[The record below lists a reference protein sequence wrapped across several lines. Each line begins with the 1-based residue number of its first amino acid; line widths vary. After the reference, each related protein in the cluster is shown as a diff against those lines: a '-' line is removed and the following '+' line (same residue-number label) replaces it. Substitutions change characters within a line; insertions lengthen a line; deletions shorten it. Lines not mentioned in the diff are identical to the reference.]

1 MISSGMPR
9 VNITELSQDQRVPS
23 FPGVYGYLQL
33 PGAPI
38 GPLEETLISSDT
50 ELLQLFTTNGKIGVG
65 YDESYWD
72 AIAFL
77 KQSNTLWAKR
87 VVKNALFGGVAVKE
101 RTASGSSYPFPTG
114 ESDPT
119 AFSFAAQDSFILYQ
133 ANPGTWANNPN
144 GAFPIAVRLYAY
156 DTEPSKVKLPNAFMI
171 EVYNA
176 NNLNIPLEPA
186 WLVSKTEGAKDGFG
200 HNIYLPDVLKGSQ
213 YIRAFDDISTEDSVY
228 PKTTDGSIW
237 SVAIAIAGSGYSI
250 NDILTLT
257 GGDSNGTLRVTQ
269 VGAGGSVTRVTI
281 LTRGLEFTSGTSYP
295 TSVAPSGG
303 AGCQITV
310 TAVGLFFAAGTD
322 GAQVTS
328 VEMIDALT
336 KVQNPDNLT
345 VTILM
350 DGGWAHAEYAS
361 ALWTIAAAR
370 HDSVAILSVDPAAE
384 LAADYITQIKAYRD
398 ATLAANTSYAAL
410 YTPHVLIYDKYND
423 RPLYVPPDG
432 YAAAA
437 LSANASNTEFWFT
450 AAGDKRGVL
459 NVQGLARIFTDAEIG
474 DLYDDQ
480 INPIR
485 FTPSRGI
492 RIWGQK
498 TLLPIPEDLQSL
510 NVRCLLIVI
519 EPAIKS
525 YLEGFLF
532 DLNTPA
538 MRNDVQNT
546 INAYMNDIKS
556 RTGVTDFYCVC
567 NGTNNS
573 NTDEQNHVMNVDLY
587 IQPTLDVEYINFQMI
602 ITRAGITFQT
612 AG

>member
-9 VNITELSQDQRVPS
+9 VNITEKSQDQRVPS
-23 FPGVYGYLQL
+23 FPGVYGYLQI

-38 GPLEETLISSDT
+38 GPLEETLITSDT
-50 ELLQLFTTNGKIGVG
+50 QLLQLYTTNGKIGVG
-65 YDESYWD
+65 YDEAYWD
-72 AIAFL
+72 AIAYL
-77 KQSNTLWAKR
+77 QKSNTLWIKR
-87 VVKNALFGGVAVKE
+87 VTKNALFGGVAVKE

-144 GAFPIAVRLYAY
+144 GALPIAVRLYAY
-156 DTEPSKVKLPNAFMI
+156 DTEPSKVKLPGAFMI

-176 NNLNIPLEPA
+176 NNLNVPLEPA
-186 WLVSKTEGAKDGFG
+186 WLVSKVSGAKDGFG

-213 YIRAFDDISTEDSVY
+213 YIRAFDDVATEDSLY
-228 PKTTDGSIW
+228 PLTTNGSIW
-237 SVAIAIAGSGYSI
+237 SVAIAIPGSGYSL

-257 GGDSNGTLRVTQ
+257 GGDNNATVRVTQ
-269 VGAGGSVTRVTI
+269 VGAGGSVVKVAI
-281 LTRGLEFTSGTSYP
+281 VTRGLNFVSATDYP
-295 TSVAPSGG
+295 TTVAPSGG
-303 AGCQITV
+303 NGCQITV
-310 TAVGLFFAAGTD
+310 TAVGLFLASGSD
-322 GAQVTS
+322 GDQVTS
-328 VEMIDALT
+328 GEMISALT
-336 KVQNPDNLT
+336 KVQNPDNML

-350 DGGWAHAEYAS
+350 DGGWAHAEYAT

-370 HDSVAILSVDPAAE
+370 HDSVAVLSVDPAAE
-384 LAADYITQIKAYRD
+384 LAADYMTQIEAYRET
-398 ATLAANTSYAAL
+398 TLAANTSYAAL
-410 YTPHVLIYDKYND
+410 YVPHVLIYDKYND

-459 NVQGLARIFTDAEIG
+459 NVQGLARIFTDGELG
-474 DLYDDQ
+474 ELYDHE

-485 FTPSRGI
+485 FTPGRGI

-519 EPAIKS
+519 EPAIKA
-525 YLEGFLF
+525 YLEGMLF

-538 MRNDVQNT
+538 LRNEVQNT
-546 INAYMNDIKS
+546 INAYMNDIKA
-556 RTGVTDFYCVC
+556 RTGVNDFYAVC

-573 NTDEQNHVMNVDLY
+573 RTDEQNHVMNLDLY
-587 IQPTLDVEYINFQMI
+587 TQPTLDVEYINFQVI
-602 ITRAGITFQT
+602 LSRAGIQFQT